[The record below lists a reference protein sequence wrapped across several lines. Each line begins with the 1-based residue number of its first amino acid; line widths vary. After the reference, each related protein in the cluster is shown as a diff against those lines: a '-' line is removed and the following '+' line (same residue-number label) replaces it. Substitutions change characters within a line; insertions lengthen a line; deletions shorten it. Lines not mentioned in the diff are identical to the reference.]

1 MAVLAECKKEVKQVL
16 VIFDNVNQLEELEEL
31 VIKSLC
37 ARSRVIITGL
47 SNLQYLDL
55 KQCKSSSTVLS
66 LLEISQGLVKREHK
80 THEVELVAKNTK
92 DPSHF
97 PCGFDI
103 VVPGSVFPE
112 WFSHQF
118 KGDSIIRV
126 AESNVNGNWIGFA
139 FCASFK
145 AKAKAPLTLQHPF
158 YLSFETEEAEE
169 TFNLPLGLDMDMD
182 KIDTS
187 EHLFRLSTCIKE

>member
-1 MAVLAECKKEVKQVL
+1 MDAENNQSISALRHKCKYDVF
-16 VIFDNVNQLEELEEL
+16 ISF
-31 VIKSLC
+31 
-37 ARSRVIITGL
+37 RVQKFINGSESIG
-47 SNLQYLDL
+47 DL
-55 KQCKSSSTVLS
+55 PRLRFLS
-66 LLEISQGLVKREHK
+66 LRGCTNLVETPKSINDKGSLATLYSVVKREHK

>member
-1 MAVLAECKKEVKQVL
+1 MYSSFEISGIVTNRLYNLKVFM
-16 VIFDNVNQLEELEEL
+16 IFDNVNQLEELEEL

-37 ARSRVIITGL
+37 ASRVIITGL
-47 SNLQYLDL
+47 SNLQYLYL
-55 KQCKSSSTVLS
+55 KQCTSSSTVLS
-66 LLEISQGLVKREHK
+66 LLEISQGL
-80 THEVELVAKNTK
+80 
-92 DPSHF
+92 
-97 PCGFDI
+97 
-103 VVPGSVFPE
+103 
-112 WFSHQF
+112 
-118 KGDSIIRV
+118 GDSIIRV

-158 YLSFETEEAEE
+158 YLSFKTEEAEE
-169 TFNLPLGLDMDMD
+169 TFNLPLGLDMDMH